1 MRHFFISFNPRGQHK
16 IDVKGPQIMLSMSS
30 TKYMIFWWDGRFN
43 ITSDPTLCHSGPF
56 CVKKH
61 SSWTAQHKNCLSQAA
76 WLGMLATCCPNS
88 QMSALLANIS
98 LSWQHKPIPAKY
110 FCVGDCQY
118 SPFLLKVPEVHTEDP
133 SVRSG
138 TWVMGGEPRD
148 RLFLATPRK
157 KGFCS
162 CQVRSIGVVSEC
174 AKHLFSFWEKRHFA
188 PAQNHLQLLWTVQ
201 LQYILDDKTIN
212 CFCYFKYFL
221 FNKIS

>member
-1 MRHFFISFNPRGQHK
+1 MRHCFISFNPRGQHK

-88 QMSALLANIS
+88 QMLALLADIS

-157 KGFCS
+157 KVFAVAKCVAS
-162 CQVRSIGVVSEC
+162 EWFQNVQSIFSHFERRDTL
-174 AKHLFSFWEKRHFA
+174 HL
-188 PAQNHLQLLWTVQ
+188 P
-201 LQYILDDKTIN
+201 KTISGFFGRYNYN
-212 CFCYFKYFL
+212 CNKY
-221 FNKIS
+221 